1 MSAALIATL
10 MQVLELIIEDTPEA
24 VSLFNTV
31 KEVFTQGT
39 DPTPAQWQALVTA
52 LASSHA
58 KVQAS

>member
-31 KEVFTQGT
+31 KEVFTQG
-39 DPTPAQWQALVTA
+39 
-52 LASSHA
+52 H
-58 KVQAS
+58 